1 MSEPTPNAS
10 DPGSASPVVTG
21 NKRRRELDEDS
32 APSPSSQPSDADD
45 GNFQG
50 DVEEEDEEDVNMSY
64 EVKSASQDEEVSQIP
79 KRQRIR
85 GRDIDDDSDDDDR
98 RHGDGDDSAD
108 EGEDINEGEKYER
121 DYREIPALDK
131 YENRMLDNRE
141 YDDIAADAKRAAEA
155 DMRRREK
162 REMAQSGRR
171 LPAALQ
177 DSDDDMSDF
186 EPQVMARRR
195 MAERAAGEDGMDYDE
210 DDVDFALED
219 FGDVPLSEWLAQDRP
234 RAEIKKQFKTFLR
247 TYGSSGG
254 TPLYSERIQAMCAAN
269 EQSLMV
275 NYEHLSDAYPN
286 LAVWLADAPRAMIT
300 IFDEVAT
307 VVVLS
312 EFDAYGDIHDE
323 IYVRISDLPIKDKLR
338 DLRQCNLHQLVRV
351 EGVVTRRT
359 SVFPQLKQVR
369 YRCLG
374 CSYLLDPFQVENVN
388 GSKLPQPTS
397 CPQCQG
403 ANFHLDF
410 DHTLYRNYQKITLQ
424 ESPGKVP
431 AGRVPRRKDVIV
443 GNDLIDAARP
453 GEEVLITGIYEN
465 TYDVRLAGTN
475 GFPVFSTVISANY
488 IEKLDATST
497 GEISEDDMNEIR
509 KMSRNERI
517 GELIVESMAPSIY
530 GCEDVKRAVALSMF
544 GGQEKDING
553 KHHVRGDINCLLL
566 GDPGEYFFSC
576 CLCGCLLLL
585 YVFD

>member
-1 MSEPTPNAS
+1 
-10 DPGSASPVVTG
+10 
-21 NKRRRELDEDS
+21 
-32 APSPSSQPSDADD
+32 
-45 GNFQG
+45 
-50 DVEEEDEEDVNMSY
+50 
-64 EVKSASQDEEVSQIP
+64 
-79 KRQRIR
+79 
-85 GRDIDDDSDDDDR
+85 
-98 RHGDGDDSAD
+98 
-108 EGEDINEGEKYER
+108 
-121 DYREIPALDK
+121 
-131 YENRMLDNRE
+131 MLDNRE
-141 YDDIAADAKRAAEA
+141 YNDIAADAKRAAES
-155 DMRRREK
+155 DMRRRER
-162 REMAQSGRR
+162 REMAQSGRTSR

-186 EPQVMARRR
+186 EPQAMARRR

-247 TYGSSGG
+247 TYGSGG
-254 TPLYSERIQAMCAAN
+254 GASHGLYSERIHAMCAAN

-307 VVVLS
+307 LVVLG
-312 EFDAYGDIHDE
+312 EFEAYGDIHDE

-374 CSYLLDPFQVENVN
+374 CSYLLDPFQVENIN

-397 CPQCQG
+397 CPQCQSG
-403 ANFHLDF
+403 NFRLDF

-509 KMSRNERI
+509 KMSRNEKI
-517 GELIVESMAPSIY
+517 GELIVESIAPSIY
-530 GCEDVKRAVALSMF
+530 GCEDVKRAVALAMF

-566 GDPGEYFFSC
+566 GDPGVAKSQFLKYIEKTAPRTVYATGKGATAVG
-576 CLCGCLLLL
+576 LTAAVHRDPVTKEWTLEG
-585 YVFD
+585 